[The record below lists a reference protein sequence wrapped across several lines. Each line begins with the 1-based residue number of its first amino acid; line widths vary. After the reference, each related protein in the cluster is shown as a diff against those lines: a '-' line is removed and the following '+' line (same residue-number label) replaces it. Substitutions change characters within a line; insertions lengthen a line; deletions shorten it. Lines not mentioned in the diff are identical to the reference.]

1 MISKHQVLEQR
12 LASAVM
18 REKNVM
24 ESIDS
29 QFLLRMVSS
38 FQDANYLYFVL
49 DLVLG
54 GELFE
59 LLYSNNKAGSVN
71 VNTTAFTQS
80 AFYRSYGVKEQKQIK
95 GCKGVGVPR
104 TVFYSACVLE
114 AFNYLHNR
122 RIVYRD
128 LKPENGKMRN
138 TVLSFSLLLCAHSKQ
153 LVPTHHSHA
162 K

>member
-59 LLYSNNKAGSVN
+59 LLYSNNKANSVN
-71 VNTTAFTQS
+71 NTVFTQS

-114 AFNYLHNR
+114 SFNYLHNR

-128 LKPENGKMRN
+128 LKPENGKI
-138 TVLSFSLLLCAHSKQ
+138 
-153 LVPTHHSHA
+153 
-162 K
+162 

>member
-59 LLYSNNKAGSVN
+59 LLYSNNKANS

-80 AFYRSYGVKEQKQIK
+80 AFYRRMGLRSRSKLRVVKVSGFQ
-95 GCKGVGVPR
+95 GL
-104 TVFYSACVLE
+104 YSI
-114 AFNYLHNR
+114 LHVYSR
-122 RIVYRD
+122 LLITCIIEGLCIV
-128 LKPENGKMRN
+128 
-138 TVLSFSLLLCAHSKQ
+138 T
-153 LVPTHHSHA
+153 
-162 K
+162 